1 MPSILPDLSEIR
13 IKRKKLGITQK
24 ELAEKAGV
32 SQALIA
38 KIESGQVDPRYSTLK
53 KIMNAL
59 EEIERERVKAT
70 IIMTPNV
77 VYANE
82 DEPLL
87 KAITKMIKGAF
98 SQLPVKNSEGKIV
111 GTLDEETVIKSTLN
125 YDPDELQ
132 KLKVKD
138 VMKPPLPSVPPDASV
153 RMLITLLSESSAVL
167 VVDRGGNVLGIITRS
182 DLLEY
187 FSDKKQQLGGREGN

>member
-1 MPSILPDLSEIR
+1 
-13 IKRKKLGITQK
+13 
-24 ELAEKAGV
+24 
-32 SQALIA
+32 
-38 KIESGQVDPRYSTLK
+38 PRYSTLK